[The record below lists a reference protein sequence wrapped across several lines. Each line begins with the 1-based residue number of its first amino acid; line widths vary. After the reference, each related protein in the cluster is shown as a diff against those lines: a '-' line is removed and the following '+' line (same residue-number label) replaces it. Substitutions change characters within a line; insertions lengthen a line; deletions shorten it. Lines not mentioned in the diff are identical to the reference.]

1 MTQDHVLGWVDRQAA
16 GPAPRMSGRA
26 SGLLPRVAR
35 RWRVHSALKKV
46 LGASGLRR
54 VDARARPWLDELEQG
69 STRVRMEVE

>member
-1 MTQDHVLGWVDRQAA
+1 M
-16 GPAPRMSGRA
+16 

>member
-16 GPAPRMSGRA
+16 GPAPRM